1 MKTTKSTKRALL
13 ATTIAA
19 TLGVATAFSAQA
31 GTSLAFTLS
40 AKVILPAT
48 ATPGKNV
55 TVGATV
61 AGQEIVPVATFTVPA
76 QTVPATTLSLNL
88 KGNASAA
95 IPVLHAA
102 ACPSGDGVILSA
114 SAGTVDLTELSASVG
129 SVTQSADPQSLPVGA
144 SNIIFCVS

>member
-1 MKTTKSTKRALL
+1 MKTTKATKRAIV

-31 GTSLAFTLS
+31 ATSLAFTLS

-61 AGQEIVPVATFTVPA
+61 AGHEIVPLATFTVPA

-88 KGNASAA
+88 KGNAAV
-95 IPVLHAA
+95 PVLQAA
-102 ACPSGDGVILSA
+102 SCPSGGGVILSA
-114 SAGTVDLTELSASVG
+114 SAGTVDLTALSASVG

-144 SNIIFCVS
+144 SNITFCVS